1 MNTYMQALLQHS
13 TCDNLS
19 KAEAMY
25 QRSIALLPT
34 DASVLANYGHL
45 LYEHKHDYSNAE
57 SAYHKALR

>member
-1 MNTYMQALLQHS
+1 MQHS